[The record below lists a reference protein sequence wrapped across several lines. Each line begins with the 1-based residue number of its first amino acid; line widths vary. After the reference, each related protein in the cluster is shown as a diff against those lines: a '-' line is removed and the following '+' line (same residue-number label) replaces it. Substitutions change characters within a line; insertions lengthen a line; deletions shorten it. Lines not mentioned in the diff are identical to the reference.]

1 MFSIHKYLYECM
13 LMEHDLYCGY
23 CKTLGKQTD
32 RLSFLLQ
39 NKDYYDHEFRQI
51 GQDALEDIKFLR
63 ERGGLTK
70 TKTRL
75 LFEHDDINMMLSKGN
90 FKLVNYN
97 PPLSHSPLKFNIR
110 YLDST
115 EDGRRYVLK
124 GFHDTDAL
132 VNDSQ
137 TELQE
142 GGLLRPSI
150 QHAQS
155 GGGGLLR
162 PSIQHAQSGGDLLRR
177 RSSLQAEGGGGLSRS
192 GSSLQA
198 EGSGGGVL
206 SRSGSSLQAEG
217 GGGLLRRRSS
227 LQAEGGGEDL
237 LRRIALRTESELSVK
252 THNVKRKVLLQH
264 TSYRPVFHPDV
275 IARLERLEIKL
286 DNLETKMEMKGRLLP
301 TITDLSLHVLEDYIV
316 K

>member
-177 RSSLQAEGGGGLSRS
+177 RSSLQAEGS
-192 GSSLQA
+192 
-198 EGSGGGVL
+198 
-206 SRSGSSLQAEG
+206 
-217 GGGLLRRRSS
+217 
-227 LQAEGGGEDL
+227 GEDL